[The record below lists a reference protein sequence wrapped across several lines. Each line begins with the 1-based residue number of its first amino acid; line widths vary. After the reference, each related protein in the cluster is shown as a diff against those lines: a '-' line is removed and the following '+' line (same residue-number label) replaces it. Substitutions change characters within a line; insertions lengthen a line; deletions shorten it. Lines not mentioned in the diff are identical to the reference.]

1 MKTFKKNIRVPIGL
15 VESKTLTGEEKM
27 FYVKLLYAIVS
38 NETAVIP
45 HALSYKERS
54 MLKRLETQKFIQGY
68 TEQGKITTVK
78 FDLKG
83 FVFDEINRW
92 AERVDKF

>member
-1 MKTFKKNIRVPIGL
+1 MKTLKKNIRVPIGL
-15 VESKTLTGEEKM
+15 VESKMLTSEEKM

-54 MLKRLETQKFIQGY
+54 MLKRLENQKFI
-68 TEQGKITTVK
+68 EGKITTVK

-83 FVFDEINRW
+83 FVFDEINR
-92 AERVDKF
+92 

>member
-1 MKTFKKNIRVPIGL
+1 MRTLKKNIRVPIGL
-15 VESKTLTGEEKM
+15 VESKMLTSEEKM

-54 MLKRLETQKFIQGY
+54 MLKRLENQKFIEGY

-83 FVFDEINRW
+83 FVFDEINR
-92 AERVDKF
+92 